1 MGAAAEVRRHAVA
14 FDADRDVEWLF
25 AEAGRADDDV
35 ATAVEVVVGIGEEPV
50 KAALAAEV
58 KLPPL
63 VLVVR
68 GGFAADPEPDKRAA
82 ASRADH

>member
-1 MGAAAEVRRHAVA
+1 MGAAA
-14 FDADRDVEWLF
+14 D
-25 AEAGRADDDV
+25 
-35 ATAVEVVVGIGEEPV
+35 V
-50 KAALAAEV
+50 KAAMAAEV